1 MRLDDA
7 FADIQTQPCGR
18 TPAHATRSAL
28 TLRLSGPVG
37 CRAAQRGERAEAGEQ
52 FRLPFL
58 RHARP
63 AINDAQFDSARSPA
77 LFVEDSFG
85 FDTYCISFRG
95 VAESVA

>member
-18 TPAHATRSAL
+18 TPAPAPCTAL
-28 TLRLSGPVG
+28 ALRLSGPVG

-52 FRLPFL
+52 FRLPLL
-58 RHARP
+58 RHTRP
-63 AINDAQFDSARSPA
+63 AINDAQFDSARSPV

-85 FDTYCISFRG
+85 FDTHCISFGRIAEG
-95 VAESVA
+95 VA